1 MCRGGRG
8 EGGGRCTA
16 GGGGGGGIQSYT
28 CSHKLTTRTH
38 HPFRRTSH
46 APMQSAASGLCCRDR
61 ASERERE
68 SERERARESE
78 GRKSQAVST
87 DFTCSPT
94 SEPLSVAVPA
104 SQSHGG
110 NGGPASVLAEVRERQ
125 RTPERGTIRLERERE
140 RERAKRKRCVQ

>member
-1 MCRGGRG
+1 MCWGGRG
-8 EGGGRCTA
+8 EGGGCTA
-16 GGGGGGGIQSYT
+16 GGGGGERYSVIHVHTQ
-28 CSHKLTTRTH
+28 TH
-38 HPFRRTSH
+38 NSH
-46 APMQSAASGLCCRDR
+46 ASSLPPYIARAHAVCRVRSVLPRQSEN
-61 ASERERE
+61 ER
-68 SERERARESE
+68 ERERARESE

-94 SEPLSVAVPA
+94 SEPPSVAVPA

-140 RERAKRKRCVQ
+140 TAKRKRCGQ